1 MERSLMYI
9 MLLLLFVSC
18 MKEDIASADLQV
30 TTDASTYR
38 IGDTVVFRF
47 EGAPDN
53 IVFYSGEHGH
63 NYELKDRQY
72 ADNDLHIDFKTL
84 VQWGVIY
91 DNLQLLV
98 SNDFSGVYTADEISK
113 AEWVD
118 ISNKAVFST
127 GQDNTPSGTVSL
139 KPYVSPADTATMYVA
154 FRYTDFQKPQQ
165 NRWVIRTFNA
175 VKVSP
180 EGVQTNVATMSSAGW
195 KGVSL
200 LNDSKVWTISPAQL
214 LMYGGVAADTDND
227 DWVIS
232 KGFKVRESVADRG
245 KALKNISAS
254 MQEYKYVYKTP
265 GVYKA
270 VFETS
275 STWYSGRKEAY
286 TEITVNIKP

>member
-1 MERSLMYI
+1 
-9 MLLLLFVSC
+9 

-30 TTDASTYR
+30 MTDASTYQV
-38 IGDTVVFRF
+38 GDTVVFRF

-53 IVFYSGEHGH
+53 IVFYSGERGR

-72 ADNDLHIDFKTL
+72 ADNDLQIDFKTL

-98 SNDFSGVYTADEISK
+98 SNDFSGVYTADEISRAK
-113 AEWVD
+113 WVD
-118 ISNKAVFST
+118 ISDKAVFST

-139 KPYVSPADTATMYVA
+139 KPYASPADTATMYVA

-180 EGVQTNVATMSSAGW
+180 EGVETNVATMSSAGW
-195 KGVSL
+195 KGISF
-200 LNDSKVWTISPAQL
+200 LNDSKVWTISAAQL

-232 KGFKVRESVADRG
+232 KGFKVRESVADKG
-245 KALKNISAS
+245 TALKNISAS
-254 MQEYKYVYKTP
+254 MREYKYVYKTP

-275 STWYSGRKEAY
+275 STWYSGRKEGY